1 MHVSTGKLV
10 VFILLCLSGW
20 SLPAAAESPAGMRL
34 YVLNSGSLSLG
45 KGALQNFA
53 PMEPLIRIPVAFF
66 VIKHPRGNVLFDTG
80 NNDKIIDDPSYW
92 GPNFG
97 ALKPT
102 NTPEISIESQLARIN
117 MKPDDFNY
125 VVVSHMHLDHGGN
138 VGKFPNSTLVIQR
151 DEIEYAMFPDEPF
164 AGAFIP
170 GDVAALRSAVGVKKP
185 NAMPMLIL
193 EKTDLDIFGDG
204 SVVVKRARG
213 HTKGGQML
221 IVRLPNTGTVILT
234 GDAAYFRDN
243 VLKSLPPNLALAYDP
258 PGIMRGYEWIRYM
271 MASEGADFFT
281 SHDPDAFK
289 AYKKAPEYYD

>member
-1 MHVSTGKLV
+1 MNFSQLSRLV
-10 VFILLCLSGW
+10 VALWCASIVTSAL
-20 SLPAAAESPAGMRL
+20 AESPAGMRL

-45 KGALQNFA
+45 KGSLQNLA
-53 PMEPLIRIPVAFF
+53 PMEPQIRIPVAMF
-66 VIKHPRGNVLFDTG
+66 VIKHPKGNVLFDTG
-80 NNDKIIDDPSYW
+80 NNDKIITDPSYW
-92 GPNFG
+92 GPNFP
-97 ALKPT
+97 ALKPV
-102 NTPEISIESQLARIN
+102 NTPDVSIESQLGRIE
-117 MKPDDFNY
+117 MKPDDFTY

-170 GDVAALRSAVGVKKP
+170 GDVAELRSGIGVKKP
-185 NAMPMLIL
+185 NAIPMLVL
-193 EKTDLDIFGDG
+193 EATDLDIFGDG

-221 IVRLPNTGTVILT
+221 VVRLPNTGTVILT

-243 VLKSLPPNLALAYDP
+243 VTKSIPPNISLAYDP
-258 PGIMRGYEWIRYM
+258 AGIMRGYEWIRYM

-281 SHDPDAFK
+281 SHDPDVFK
-289 AYKKAPEYYD
+289 TYKKAPEYYD

>member
-1 MHVSTGKLV
+1 MRVSTRTLV
-10 VFILLCLSGW
+10 VISLLCLSGW
-20 SLPAAAESPAGMRL
+20 WLPVAAESPAGMRL

-53 PMEPLIRIPVAFF
+53 PMEPQIRIPVAFF

-97 ALKPT
+97 SLKPT
-102 NTPEISIESQLARIN
+102 NTPEISIESQLARLD

-170 GDVAALRSAVGVKKP
+170 GDVAALRSAVGVTKP
-185 NAMPMLIL
+185 NAIPMLIL
-193 EKTDLDIFGDG
+193 EQTDLDIFGDG

-213 HTKGGQML
+213 HTRGGQML